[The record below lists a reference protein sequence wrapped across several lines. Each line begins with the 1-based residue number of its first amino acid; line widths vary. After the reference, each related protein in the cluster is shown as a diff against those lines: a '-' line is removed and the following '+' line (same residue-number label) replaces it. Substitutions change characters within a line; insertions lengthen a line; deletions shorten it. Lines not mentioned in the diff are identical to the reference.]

1 MGGRQRGRTG
11 ERARGGGG
19 RLPGRPPIARSLSR
33 SVSSIVVLSVYFYG
47 CLGRRLVEAHHFLL
61 ISRAMHH
68 RARRPGPRPDRCA
81 HDATRPRPRN
91 GTTGARR
98 RRRDATRSTGRPAD
112 EIVGLYH
119 ANELLGDTSLPPI
132 ALSVADKIEA
142 NAAEESG
149 GSGGCGACVLQVVNA
164 RLEAP
169 SDHALSGFGKLKG
182 KGWSRELRVQL
193 DDPNTL
199 SVFAQARRG
208 ALGGRGD
215 VRAEDGVRG
224 TSSRSP
230 SCGCRASDRRARGG
244 SSHYR
249 ETGWSVGC
257 NKSSNP
263 GLFLAVGASSAEA
276 IEGRVA
282 EKLVDFDDHFES
294 VANDWRNVHINE
306 LCQNR

>member
-1 MGGRQRGRTG
+1 MTVRLSPHAYCKIMLHAAKHTSASVIGLCIGSTAEG
-11 ERARGGGG
+11 EDA
-19 RLPGRPPIARSLSR
+19 
-33 SVSSIVVLSVYFYG
+33 SVVVVDVVPLFHQPALAPMLEAASM
-47 CLGRRLVEAHHFLL
+47 LVDQWA
-61 ISRAMHH
+61 A
-68 RARRPGPRPDRCA
+68 D
-81 HDATRPRPRN
+81 N
-91 GTTGARR
+91 GVGQ
-98 RRRDATRSTGRPAD
+98 
-112 EIVGLYH
+112 IVGLYH

-149 GSGGCGACVLQVVNA
+149 GSGGGGACVLQVVNA

-199 SVFAQARRG
+199 SVFAQA
-208 ALGGRGD
+208 
-215 VRAEDGVRG
+215 
-224 TSSRSP
+224 
-230 SCGCRASDRRARGG
+230 
-244 SSHYR
+244 
-249 ETGWSVGC
+249 
-257 NKSSNP
+257 
-263 GLFLAVGASSAEA
+263 